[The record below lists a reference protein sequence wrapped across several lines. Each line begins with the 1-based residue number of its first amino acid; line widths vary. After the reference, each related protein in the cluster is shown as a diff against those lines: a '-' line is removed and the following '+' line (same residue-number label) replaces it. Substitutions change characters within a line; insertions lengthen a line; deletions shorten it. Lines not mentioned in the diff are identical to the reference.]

1 MNNEERSGK
10 RQHVARR
17 KTAEVRRFSDE
28 RLAQFE
34 KEKARREGEG
44 GHFER
49 KPFGE
54 RRGFGRRDD
63 DRNERNFSSRNEERR
78 PFNRDDR
85 RRPFSRDER
94 RPFSRDEERKPFG
107 ERRGF
112 SRRDDDRNERRP
124 FGRDDERRPFGREER
139 RPFGRGEERKSYGR
153 GDRKPFGRRFD
164 DEKPARR
171 GFSRRND
178 DERYEKKPFGR
189 RSFNEEEREERS
201 ARRPYG
207 DKKPFGRRFDRDDER
222 PRGGRR
228 GYIREKDPEFDRP
241 CATGEIRL
249 NKYLADSGICSRRE
263 ADDLILAGAV
273 TVNGE
278 VVTELGVKVKT
289 TDKVVYGGQTLNRE
303 KLRYVLLNKPKGVI
317 TTSDDPY
324 ERHTV
329 MDLVEGACQERIYP
343 VGRLDRNT
351 IGLLLLTNDGELAK
365 TLTHPSHEVQKLY
378 HVTLN
383 KPLTAS
389 DFEQIQQGLVLEDGP
404 IKVDKIDY
412 VIDDPTM
419 REIGVEIH
427 SGRNHIVRRIF
438 ESLGYEVIK
447 LDRVMLAG
455 LTKQN
460 LPRGHWRFLTNAE
473 ISMLKRIE

>member
-1 MNNEERSGK
+1 MNNEERNGK

-28 RLAQFE
+28 RLEQFA
-34 KEKARREGEG
+34 KEKARREGDEER
-44 GHFER
+44 HER

-54 RRGFGRRDD
+54 KRSFGRRDD
-63 DRNERNFSSRNEERR
+63 ERSEKRS
-78 PFNRDDR
+78 
-85 RRPFSRDER
+85 
-94 RPFSRDEERKPFG
+94 
-107 ERRGF
+107 
-112 SRRDDDRNERRP
+112 
-124 FGRDDERRPFGREER
+124 FGRD
-139 RPFGRGEERKSYGR
+139 
-153 GDRKPFGRRFD
+153 DRKPFGKRFD
-164 DEKPARR
+164 NEKPTRR

-178 DERYEKKPFGR
+178 DEKEEKRSFGR
-189 RSFNEEEREERS
+189 GERKSF
-201 ARRPYG
+201 G
-207 DKKPFGRRFDRDDER
+207 DKKPFGDKKSFGKRFDRDEER
-222 PRGGRR
+222 PTRGGRR
-228 GYIREKDPEFDRP
+228 GYRREKDPEFDRP
-241 CATGEIRL
+241 RATGEIRL

-278 VVTELGVKVKT
+278 VVTELGTKVKT

-351 IGLLLLTNDGELAK
+351 IGLILLTNDGELAK
-365 TLTHPSHEVQKLY
+365 TLTHPSHEVKKLY

-383 KPLTAS
+383 KPLTEK
-389 DFEQIQQGLVLEDGP
+389 DFEQIEKGLMLEDGP
-404 IKVDKIDY
+404 IEVDKIDY
-412 VIDDPTM
+412 VTDDPTM
-419 REIGVEIH
+419 REVGVEIH

-460 LPRGHWRFLTNAE
+460 LPRGHWRFLTSAE

>member
-28 RLAQFE
+28 RLEQFE
-34 KEKARREGEG
+34 REKARREGDGERR
-44 GHFER
+44 ER

-54 RRGFGRRDD
+54 KRSFGRRDD
-63 DRNERNFSSRNEERR
+63 ERSEKRS
-78 PFNRDDR
+78 
-85 RRPFSRDER
+85 
-94 RPFSRDEERKPFG
+94 
-107 ERRGF
+107 
-112 SRRDDDRNERRP
+112 
-124 FGRDDERRPFGREER
+124 FGREER
-139 RPFGRGEERKSYGR
+139 GTRGAARKS
-153 GDRKPFGRRFD
+153 FGRRFED

-178 DERYEKKPFGR
+178 DERDEKNPFGR
-189 RSFNEEEREERS
+189 G
-201 ARRPYG
+201 ARKPFG
-207 DKKPFGRRFDRDDER
+207 DKKPFGKRFDHDDER

-228 GYIREKDPEFDRP
+228 GYRREKDPEFDRP
-241 CATGEIRL
+241 RATGEIRL

-278 VVTELGVKVKT
+278 VVTELGTKVKT

-365 TLTHPSHEVQKLY
+365 TLTHPSHEVKKLY

-383 KPLTAS
+383 KPLTAA
-389 DFEQIQQGLVLEDGP
+389 DFAQIEKGLMLEDGP
-404 IKVDKIDY
+404 ITVDKIDY
-412 VIDDPTM
+412 VADDPTM
-419 REIGVEIH
+419 REVGVEIH

-438 ESLGYEVIK
+438 ESLGYEVMK

-460 LPRGHWRFLTNAE
+460 LPRGHWRFLTSAE

>member
-1 MNNEERSGK
+1 MNNEDRNGK

-28 RLAQFE
+28 RLEQFAR
-34 KEKARREGEG
+34 EKARREGDEERHERRPFG
-44 GHFER
+44 EKRSFGRRDDERSER
-49 KPFGE
+49 KP
-54 RRGFGRRDD
+54 FGRRDD
-63 DRNERNFSSRNEERR
+63 DQERGS
-78 PFNRDDR
+78 
-85 RRPFSRDER
+85 
-94 RPFSRDEERKPFG
+94 RKPFG
-107 ERRGF
+107 
-112 SRRDDDRNERRP
+112 
-124 FGRDDERRPFGREER
+124 
-139 RPFGRGEERKSYGR
+139 K
-153 GDRKPFGRRFD
+153 RFD

-171 GFSRRND
+171 GFSRRNE
-178 DERYEKKPFGR
+178 DESNEKKPFGK
-189 RSFNEEEREERS
+189 RSFNKEERGERGS
-201 ARRPYG
+201 RKPFG
-207 DKKPFGRRFDRDDER
+207 DKKPFGKRFDRDDER
-222 PRGGRR
+222 PARGGRR
-228 GYIREKDPEFDRP
+228 GYRREKDPEFDRP
-241 CATGEIRL
+241 QATGEIRL

-278 VVTELGVKVKT
+278 VVTELGTKVKT

-329 MDLVEGACQERIYP
+329 MELVEGACQERIYP

-365 TLTHPSHEVQKLY
+365 TLTHPSHNVKKLY

-383 KPLTAS
+383 KPLTES
-389 DFEQIQQGLVLEDGP
+389 DFEKIQKGLMLEDGP
-404 IKVDKIDY
+404 IEVDKIDY
-412 VIDDPTM
+412 VTDDPTM

-460 LPRGHWRFLTNAE
+460 LPRGHWRFLTSAE

>member
-94 RPFSRDEERKPFG
+94 RPF
-107 ERRGF
+107 
-112 SRRDDDRNERRP
+112 
-124 FGRDDERRPFGREER
+124 GRDER

>member
-28 RLAQFE
+28 RLEQFAR
-34 KEKARREGEG
+34 EKARREGDEER
-44 GHFER
+44 HER

-54 RRGFGRRDD
+54 KRSFGRRDD
-63 DRNERNFSSRNEERR
+63 DR
-78 PFNRDDR
+78 
-85 RRPFSRDER
+85 
-94 RPFSRDEERKPFG
+94 
-107 ERRGF
+107 
-112 SRRDDDRNERRP
+112 RP
-124 FGRDDERRPFGREER
+124 FGRDDRD
-139 RPFGRGEERKSYGR
+139 K
-153 GDRKPFGRRFD
+153 KPFGKKFD

-178 DERYEKKPFGR
+178 DEREEKKPFGR
-189 RSFNEEEREERS
+189 RSFNKDEREERG
-201 ARRPYG
+201 AR
-207 DKKPFGRRFDRDDER
+207 KPFGDRKPFGKRFDRDEER
-222 PRGGRR
+222 PARGGRR
-228 GYIREKDPEFDRP
+228 GYRREKDPEIDRP
-241 CATGEIRL
+241 RATGDIRL

-273 TVNGE
+273 SVNGE
-278 VVTELGVKVKT
+278 VVTELGTKVKT

-365 TLTHPSHEVQKLY
+365 TLTHPSHNVKKLY

-383 KPLTAS
+383 KPLTES
-389 DFEQIQQGLVLEDGP
+389 DFEKIEKGLTLEDGP
-404 IKVDKIDY
+404 IEVDKIDY
-412 VIDDPTM
+412 VTDDPTM
-419 REIGVEIH
+419 REVGVEIH

-438 ESLGYEVIK
+438 ESLGYEVVK

-460 LPRGHWRFLTNAE
+460 LPRGHWRFLTSAE

>member
-1 MNNEERSGK
+1 MNNEDRNGK

-28 RLAQFE
+28 RLEQFE
-34 KEKARREGEG
+34 KEKARREGDNERHERRPFDERRNFG
-44 GHFER
+44 RRDDERGEKKSFGRGER
-49 KPFGE
+49 KPFG
-54 RRGFGRRDD
+54 
-63 DRNERNFSSRNEERR
+63 
-78 PFNRDDR
+78 RDDR
-85 RRPFSRDER
+85 
-94 RPFSRDEERKPFG
+94 EERKPFNRG
-107 ERRGF
+107 EKKPYGRRNDDEREEKRGF
-112 SRRDDDRNERRP
+112 SRKP
-124 FGRDDERRPFGREER
+124 F
-139 RPFGRGEERKSYGR
+139 
-153 GDRKPFGRRFD
+153 GDRKPFG
-164 DEKPARR
+164 K
-171 GFSRRND
+171 
-178 DERYEKKPFGR
+178 
-189 RSFNEEEREERS
+189 
-201 ARRPYG
+201 
-207 DKKPFGRRFDRDDER
+207 RFDRDEER
-222 PRGGRR
+222 PLRGSRR
-228 GYIREKDPEFDRP
+228 GYRREKDPEFDRP
-241 CATGEIRL
+241 RATGEIRL

-278 VVTELGVKVKT
+278 VVTELGTKVKT

-365 TLTHPSHEVQKLY
+365 TLTHPSHEVKKLY

-383 KPLTAS
+383 KPLTAN
-389 DFEQIQQGLVLEDGP
+389 DFEQIQKGLMLEDGP
-404 IKVDKIDY
+404 ITVDKIDY
-412 VIDDPTM
+412 VTDDPTM
-419 REIGVEIH
+419 REVGVEIH

-460 LPRGHWRFLTNAE
+460 LPRGHWRFLTSAE

>member
-1 MNNEERSGK
+1 MNNEERNGK

-17 KTAEVRRFSDE
+17 KTAEVKRFSEE
-28 RLAQFE
+28 RLEQFE
-34 KEKARREGEG
+34 REKARREGDNER
-44 GHFER
+44 HER

-54 RRGFGRRDD
+54 RKSFGRRDD
-63 DRNERNFSSRNEERR
+63 ERGEKKSFGRGERK
-78 PFNRDDR
+78 PFGRDDR
-85 RRPFSRDER
+85 
-94 RPFSRDEERKPFG
+94 EERKPF
-107 ERRGF
+107 
-112 SRRDDDRNERRP
+112 N
-124 FGRDDERRPFGREER
+124 
-139 RPFGRGEERKSYGR
+139 RGEKKPYG
-153 GDRKPFGRRFD
+153 
-164 DEKPARR
+164 
-171 GFSRRND
+171 RRND
-178 DERYEKKPFGR
+178 DEREEKRGFGRKPF
-189 RSFNEEEREERS
+189 
-201 ARRPYG
+201 G
-207 DKKPFGRRFDRDDER
+207 DKKPYGKRFDRDEER
-222 PRGGRR
+222 PVKGGRR
-228 GYIREKDPEFDRP
+228 GYRREKDPECDRP
-241 CATGEIRL
+241 RATGEIRL

-278 VVTELGVKVKT
+278 VVTELGTKVKT

-365 TLTHPSHEVQKLY
+365 TLTHPSHEVKKLY

-383 KPLTAS
+383 KPLTAA
-389 DFEQIQQGLVLEDGP
+389 DFEKIEKGLMLEDGP
-404 IKVDKIDY
+404 IQVDKIDY
-412 VIDDPTM
+412 VVDDPTM
-419 REIGVEIH
+419 REVGVEIH

-438 ESLGYEVIK
+438 ESLGYEVTK

-460 LPRGHWRFLTNAE
+460 LPRGHWRFLTSAE

>member
-1 MNNEERSGK
+1 MNNEERNGK

-28 RLAQFE
+28 RLEQFAR
-34 KEKARREGEG
+34 EKARRDGDDER
-44 GHFER
+44 HER

-54 RRGFGRRDD
+54 RRSFGRRDD
-63 DRNERNFSSRNEERR
+63 ERS
-78 PFNRDDR
+78 
-85 RRPFSRDER
+85 
-94 RPFSRDEERKPFG
+94 ERK
-107 ERRGF
+107 
-112 SRRDDDRNERRP
+112 S
-124 FGRDDERRPFGREER
+124 FGRD
-139 RPFGRGEERKSYGR
+139 
-153 GDRKPFGRRFD
+153 DRKPFGRKFD
-164 DEKPARR
+164 DEKPRR

-178 DERYEKKPFGR
+178 DDERGEKKSFGRGERKPFG
-189 RSFNEEEREERS
+189 
-201 ARRPYG
+201 
-207 DKKPFGRRFDRDDER
+207 KRFDRDEER

-228 GYIREKDPEFDRP
+228 GYRREKDPEFDRP
-241 CATGEIRL
+241 RATGEIRL

-278 VVTELGVKVKT
+278 VVTELGTKVKT

-365 TLTHPSHEVQKLY
+365 TLTHPSHEVKKLY

-389 DFEQIQQGLVLEDGP
+389 DLEKIEKGLMLEDGP
-404 IKVDKIDY
+404 IEVDKIDY
-412 VIDDPTM
+412 VTDDPTM
-419 REIGVEIH
+419 REVGVEIH

-460 LPRGHWRFLTNAE
+460 LPRGHWRFLTSAE

>member
-1 MNNEERSGK
+1 MNNEERNGK

-28 RLAQFE
+28 RLEQFA
-34 KEKARREGEG
+34 KEKARREGDE
-44 GHFER
+44 ER
-49 KPFGE
+49 HERRPFGE
-54 RRGFGRRDD
+54 KRSFGRRDD
-63 DRNERNFSSRNEERR
+63 DR
-78 PFNRDDR
+78 
-85 RRPFSRDER
+85 
-94 RPFSRDEERKPFG
+94 K
-107 ERRGF
+107 
-112 SRRDDDRNERRP
+112 P
-124 FGRDDERRPFGREER
+124 FGRDDH
-139 RPFGRGEERKSYGR
+139 K
-153 GDRKPFGRRFD
+153 KPFGRKFEDNER
-164 DEKPARR
+164 PARR
-171 GFSRRND
+171 GFSKRND
-178 DERYEKKPFGR
+178 EERDEKKPFSR
-189 RSFNEEEREERS
+189 RSFNKDERE
-201 ARRPYG
+201 
-207 DKKPFGRRFDRDDER
+207 ER

-228 GYIREKDPEFDRP
+228 GYRREKDPEFDRP
-241 CATGEIRL
+241 RATGEIRL

-273 TVNGE
+273 TVNGQ
-278 VVTELGVKVKT
+278 VVTELGTKVKT

-351 IGLLLLTNDGELAK
+351 LGLLLLTNDGELAK
-365 TLTHPSHEVQKLY
+365 TLTHPSHEVKKLY

-383 KPLTAS
+383 KPLTNS
-389 DFEQIQQGLVLEDGP
+389 DFEKIQNGLMLEDGP
-404 IKVDKIDY
+404 IEVDKISY
-412 VIDDPTM
+412 VEDDPTM
-419 REIGVEIH
+419 REVGVEIH

-438 ESLGYEVIK
+438 ESLGYEVVK
-447 LDRVMLAG
+447 LDRTMLAG

-460 LPRGHWRFLTNAE
+460 LPRGHWRFLTSAE

>member
-1 MNNEERSGK
+1 MNNEERNGK

-28 RLAQFE
+28 RLEQFE
-34 KEKARREGEG
+34 REKARREGDDER
-44 GHFER
+44 HER

-54 RRGFGRRDD
+54 RRSFGRRDD
-63 DRNERNFSSRNEERR
+63 ERSERK
-78 PFNRDDR
+78 PFRRDD
-85 RRPFSRDER
+85 ER
-94 RPFSRDEERKPFG
+94 GERKPFG
-107 ERRGF
+107 RKTERM
-112 SRRDDDRNERRP
+112 S
-124 FGRDDERRPFGREER
+124 
-139 RPFGRGEERKSYGR
+139 
-153 GDRKPFGRRFD
+153 
-164 DEKPARR
+164 
-171 GFSRRND
+171 
-178 DERYEKKPFGR
+178 ERYERDEKKPFGR
-189 RSFNEEEREERS
+189 RSFNKEEREERG
-201 ARRPYG
+201 ARKPFG
-207 DKKPFGRRFDRDDER
+207 DKKPFGRHSDSTSDRYER
-222 PRGGRR
+222 KTSGRR
-228 GYIREKDPEFDRP
+228 GYRREKDPEFDRP
-241 CATGEIRL
+241 RATGEIRL

-273 TVNGE
+273 TVNGQ
-278 VVTELGVKVKT
+278 VVTELGTKVKT
-289 TDKVVYGGQTLNRE
+289 TDKVVYGGQALNRE

-351 IGLLLLTNDGELAK
+351 IGLILLTNDGELAK
-365 TLTHPSHEVQKLY
+365 TLTHPSHEVKKLY

-383 KPLTAS
+383 KPLTTN
-389 DFEQIQQGLVLEDGP
+389 DFEKIEKGLMLEDGP
-404 IKVDKIDY
+404 IQVDKIDY
-412 VIDDPTM
+412 VTDDPTM
-419 REIGVEIH
+419 REVGVEIH

-438 ESLGYEVIK
+438 ESLGYEVVK

-460 LPRGHWRFLTNAE
+460 LPRGHWRFLTSAE

>member
-28 RLAQFE
+28 RLEQFAR
-34 KEKARREGEG
+34 EKARRDGDEER
-44 GHFER
+44 HER

-54 RRGFGRRDD
+54 RRSFGRRDD
-63 DRNERNFSSRNEERR
+63 ERGDRNERKS
-78 PFNRDDR
+78 
-85 RRPFSRDER
+85 
-94 RPFSRDEERKPFG
+94 
-107 ERRGF
+107 
-112 SRRDDDRNERRP
+112 
-124 FGRDDERRPFGREER
+124 FGRKTERT
-139 RPFGRGEERKSYGR
+139 S
-153 GDRKPFGRRFD
+153 
-164 DEKPARR
+164 
-171 GFSRRND
+171 
-178 DERYEKKPFGR
+178 ERYERDEKKPFGR
-189 RSFNEEEREERS
+189 KSFNKDEREERGS
-201 ARRPYG
+201 RKPFG
-207 DKKPFGRRFDRDDER
+207 DKKPFGKRFDRDEER
-222 PRGGRR
+222 PARGGRR
-228 GYIREKDPEFDRP
+228 GYRREKDPEIDRP
-241 CATGEIRL
+241 RATGEIRL

-278 VVTELGVKVKT
+278 VVTELGTKVKT

-329 MDLVEGACQERIYP
+329 MELVEGACQERIYP

-365 TLTHPSHEVQKLY
+365 TLTHPSHNVKKLY

-383 KPLTAS
+383 KPLTES
-389 DFEQIQQGLVLEDGP
+389 DFEKIEKGLMLEDGP
-404 IKVDKIDY
+404 IEVDKIDY
-412 VIDDPTM
+412 VTDDPTM
-419 REIGVEIH
+419 REVGVEIH

-460 LPRGHWRFLTNAE
+460 LPRGHWRFLTSAE

>member
-1 MNNEERSGK
+1 MNNKERNGK

-17 KTAEVRRFSDE
+17 KTAEVKRFSEE
-28 RLAQFE
+28 RLEQFE
-34 KEKARREGEG
+34 REKARREGDNER
-44 GHFER
+44 HER

-54 RRGFGRRDD
+54 RKSFGRRDD
-63 DRNERNFSSRNEERR
+63 ERGEKKSFGRGERK
-78 PFNRDDR
+78 PFGRDDR
-85 RRPFSRDER
+85 
-94 RPFSRDEERKPFG
+94 EERKPF
-107 ERRGF
+107 
-112 SRRDDDRNERRP
+112 N
-124 FGRDDERRPFGREER
+124 
-139 RPFGRGEERKSYGR
+139 RGEKKPYG
-153 GDRKPFGRRFD
+153 
-164 DEKPARR
+164 
-171 GFSRRND
+171 RRND
-178 DERYEKKPFGR
+178 DEREEKRGFGRKPF
-189 RSFNEEEREERS
+189 
-201 ARRPYG
+201 G
-207 DKKPFGRRFDRDDER
+207 DKKPYGKRFDRDEKR
-222 PRGGRR
+222 PVKGGRR
-228 GYIREKDPEFDRP
+228 GYRREKDPEFDRP
-241 CATGEIRL
+241 RATGEIRL

-278 VVTELGVKVKT
+278 VVTELGTKVKT

-365 TLTHPSHEVQKLY
+365 TLTHPSHEVKKLY

-383 KPLTAS
+383 KPLTAA
-389 DFEQIQQGLVLEDGP
+389 DFEKIEKGLMLEDGP
-404 IKVDKIDY
+404 IQVDKIDY
-412 VIDDPTM
+412 VVDDPTM
-419 REIGVEIH
+419 REVGVEIH

-438 ESLGYEVIK
+438 ESLGYEVTK

-460 LPRGHWRFLTNAE
+460 LPRGHWRFLTSAE

>member
-1 MNNEERSGK
+1 MNNEERNGK

-28 RLAQFE
+28 RLEQFAR
-34 KEKARREGEG
+34 EKARRDGDEER
-44 GHFER
+44 HER

-54 RRGFGRRDD
+54 KRSFGR
-63 DRNERNFSSRNEERR
+63 
-78 PFNRDDR
+78 
-85 RRPFSRDER
+85 
-94 RPFSRDEERKPFG
+94 
-107 ERRGF
+107 
-112 SRRDDDRNERRP
+112 
-124 FGRDDERRPFGREER
+124 RDDERRPFGRDDREER
-139 RPFGRGEERKSYGR
+139 GTRGAA
-153 GDRKPFGRRFD
+153 RKPFGRRFED

-171 GFSRRND
+171 GFSRRNE
-178 DERYEKKPFGR
+178 DEREEKKPFGR
-189 RSFNEEEREERS
+189 RSFNKEEREERS
-201 ARRPYG
+201 SR
-207 DKKPFGRRFDRDDER
+207 KPFGEKKSFGKRFDRDEER
-222 PRGGRR
+222 PARGGRR
-228 GYIREKDPEFDRP
+228 GFRREKDPEFDRP
-241 CATGEIRL
+241 RATGEIRL

-273 TVNGE
+273 SVNGE
-278 VVTELGVKVKT
+278 VVTELGTKVKT

-365 TLTHPSHEVQKLY
+365 TLTHPSHNVKKLY

-383 KPLTAS
+383 KPLTAA
-389 DFEQIQQGLVLEDGP
+389 DFEQIEKGLTLEDGP
-404 IKVDKIDY
+404 ITVDKIDY
-412 VIDDPTM
+412 VTDDPTM
-419 REIGVEIH
+419 REVGVEIH

-460 LPRGHWRFLTNAE
+460 LPRGHWRFLTSAE

>member
-1 MNNEERSGK
+1 MNNEDRNGK

-28 RLAQFE
+28 RLEQFAR
-34 KEKARREGEG
+34 EKARRDGDDER
-44 GHFER
+44 HER

-54 RRGFGRRDD
+54 RRSFGRRDD
-63 DRNERNFSSRNEERR
+63 ERS
-78 PFNRDDR
+78 
-85 RRPFSRDER
+85 
-94 RPFSRDEERKPFG
+94 ERK
-107 ERRGF
+107 
-112 SRRDDDRNERRP
+112 S
-124 FGRDDERRPFGREER
+124 FGRD
-139 RPFGRGEERKSYGR
+139 
-153 GDRKPFGRRFD
+153 DRKPFGRKFD
-164 DEKPARR
+164 DEKPRR

-178 DERYEKKPFGR
+178 DDERGEKKSFGRGERKPFG
-189 RSFNEEEREERS
+189 
-201 ARRPYG
+201 
-207 DKKPFGRRFDRDDER
+207 KRFDRDEER

-228 GYIREKDPEFDRP
+228 GYRREKDPEFDRP
-241 CATGEIRL
+241 RATGEIRL

-278 VVTELGVKVKT
+278 VVTELGTKVKT

-365 TLTHPSHEVQKLY
+365 TLTHPSHEVKKLY

-389 DFEQIQQGLVLEDGP
+389 DLEKIEKGLMLEDGP
-404 IKVDKIDY
+404 IEVDKIDY
-412 VIDDPTM
+412 VTDDPTM
-419 REIGVEIH
+419 REVGVEIH

-460 LPRGHWRFLTNAE
+460 LPRGHWRFLTSAE

>member
-1 MNNEERSGK
+1 MNNEERNGK

-28 RLAQFE
+28 RLEQFE
-34 KEKARREGEG
+34 REKARREGDDEHRERRPFG
-44 GHFER
+44 ER

-54 RRGFGRRDD
+54 KRSFGRRDDDRDEHRDRKPFGEKKSFGRRDD
-63 DRNERNFSSRNEERR
+63 DRNEHR
-78 PFNRDDR
+78 
-85 RRPFSRDER
+85 
-94 RPFSRDEERKPFG
+94 
-107 ERRGF
+107 
-112 SRRDDDRNERRP
+112 
-124 FGRDDERRPFGREER
+124 
-139 RPFGRGEERKSYGR
+139 
-153 GDRKPFGRRFD
+153 DRKPFGKHFED

-178 DERYEKKPFGR
+178 DDREDRKPFGKKPFGR
-189 RSFNEEEREERS
+189 
-201 ARRPYG
+201 
-207 DKKPFGRRFDRDDER
+207 KFDRDDER

-228 GYIREKDPEFDRP
+228 GYRREKDPEYDRP
-241 CATGEIRL
+241 QATGEIRL

-278 VVTELGVKVKT
+278 VVTELGTKVKT
-289 TDKVVYGGQTLNRE
+289 SDKVMYGGQTLSRE

-329 MDLVEGACQERIYP
+329 MELVEGACQERIYP

-351 IGLLLLTNDGELAK
+351 LGLLLLTNDGELAK
-365 TLTHPSHEVQKLY
+365 TLTHPSHEVKKLY

-383 KPLTAS
+383 KPLTDS
-389 DFEQIQQGLVLEDGP
+389 DFEKIQNGLQLEDGP
-404 IKVDKIDY
+404 IKVDKISY
-412 VIDDPTM
+412 VEDDMTM

-438 ESLGYEVIK
+438 ESLGYEVMK
-447 LDRVMLAG
+447 LDRVMIAG

-460 LPRGHWRFLTNAE
+460 LPRGHWRFLTPAE
-473 ISMLKRIE
+473 ISMLKRID

>member
-1 MNNEERSGK
+1 MDNEERNGK

-17 KTAEVRRFSDE
+17 KTAEVKRFSEE
-28 RLAQFE
+28 RLEQFE
-34 KEKARREGEG
+34 REKARREGDNER
-44 GHFER
+44 HER

-54 RRGFGRRDD
+54 RKSFGRRDD
-63 DRNERNFSSRNEERR
+63 ERGEKKSFGRGERK
-78 PFNRDDR
+78 PFGRDDR
-85 RRPFSRDER
+85 
-94 RPFSRDEERKPFG
+94 EERKPF
-107 ERRGF
+107 
-112 SRRDDDRNERRP
+112 N
-124 FGRDDERRPFGREER
+124 
-139 RPFGRGEERKSYGR
+139 RGEKKPYG
-153 GDRKPFGRRFD
+153 
-164 DEKPARR
+164 
-171 GFSRRND
+171 RRND
-178 DERYEKKPFGR
+178 DEREEKRGFGRKPF
-189 RSFNEEEREERS
+189 
-201 ARRPYG
+201 G
-207 DKKPFGRRFDRDDER
+207 DKKPYGKRFDRDEER
-222 PRGGRR
+222 PVKGGRR
-228 GYIREKDPEFDRP
+228 GYRREKDPEFDRP
-241 CATGEIRL
+241 RATGEIRL

-278 VVTELGVKVKT
+278 VVTELGTKVKT

-365 TLTHPSHEVQKLY
+365 TLTHPSHNVKKLY

-383 KPLTAS
+383 KPLTEN
-389 DFEQIQQGLVLEDGP
+389 DFEKIQKGLMLEDGP
-404 IKVDKIDY
+404 IEVDKIDY
-412 VIDDPTM
+412 VTDDPTM
-419 REIGVEIH
+419 REVGVEIH

-460 LPRGHWRFLTNAE
+460 LPRGHWRFLTSAE

>member
-28 RLAQFE
+28 RLEQFA
-34 KEKARREGEG
+34 KEKARREGDDER
-44 GHFER
+44 HER

-54 RRGFGRRDD
+54 RKSFGRRDD
-63 DRNERNFSSRNEERR
+63 ERGEKKSFGRGERK
-78 PFNRDDR
+78 PFGRDDR
-85 RRPFSRDER
+85 
-94 RPFSRDEERKPFG
+94 EERKPF
-107 ERRGF
+107 
-112 SRRDDDRNERRP
+112 N
-124 FGRDDERRPFGREER
+124 
-139 RPFGRGEERKSYGR
+139 RGEKKPYG
-153 GDRKPFGRRFD
+153 
-164 DEKPARR
+164 
-171 GFSRRND
+171 RRND
-178 DERYEKKPFGR
+178 DEREEKRGFGRKPF
-189 RSFNEEEREERS
+189 
-201 ARRPYG
+201 G
-207 DKKPFGRRFDRDDER
+207 DKKPYGKRFDRDEER
-222 PRGGRR
+222 PVKGGRR
-228 GYIREKDPEFDRP
+228 GYRREKDPEFDRP
-241 CATGEIRL
+241 RATGEIRL

-278 VVTELGVKVKT
+278 VVTELGTKVKT
-289 TDKVVYGGQTLNRE
+289 TDKVVYGGQALNRE

-365 TLTHPSHEVQKLY
+365 TLTHPSHEVKKLY

-383 KPLTAS
+383 KPLTAA
-389 DFEQIQQGLVLEDGP
+389 DFEKIEKGLMLEDGP
-404 IKVDKIDY
+404 IQVDKIDY
-412 VIDDPTM
+412 VVDDPTM
-419 REIGVEIH
+419 REVGVEIH

-438 ESLGYEVIK
+438 ESLGYEVTK

-460 LPRGHWRFLTNAE
+460 LPRGHWRFLTSAE

>member
-1 MNNEERSGK
+1 MNNEERNGK

-28 RLAQFE
+28 RLEQFAR
-34 KEKARREGEG
+34 EKARREGDEER
-44 GHFER
+44 HER

-54 RRGFGRRDD
+54 KRSFGRRDD
-63 DRNERNFSSRNEERR
+63 ERSEKRS
-78 PFNRDDR
+78 
-85 RRPFSRDER
+85 
-94 RPFSRDEERKPFG
+94 
-107 ERRGF
+107 
-112 SRRDDDRNERRP
+112 
-124 FGRDDERRPFGREER
+124 FGRD
-139 RPFGRGEERKSYGR
+139 
-153 GDRKPFGRRFD
+153 DRKPFGKRFD
-164 DEKPARR
+164 DEKPAKR

-178 DERYEKKPFGR
+178 DEREEKRGFGR
-189 RSFNEEEREERS
+189 GERKSF
-201 ARRPYG
+201 G
-207 DKKPFGRRFDRDDER
+207 DKKSFGKRFDRDEER
-222 PRGGRR
+222 PARGGRR
-228 GYIREKDPEFDRP
+228 GYRREKDPEFDRP
-241 CATGEIRL
+241 RATGEIRL

-278 VVTELGVKVKT
+278 VVTELGTKVKT

-365 TLTHPSHEVQKLY
+365 TLTHPSHEVKKLY

-383 KPLTAS
+383 KPLTAA
-389 DFEQIQQGLVLEDGP
+389 DFEQIEKGLMLEDGP
-404 IKVDKIDY
+404 ITVDKIDY
-412 VIDDPTM
+412 VVDDPTM
-419 REIGVEIH
+419 REVGVEIH

-460 LPRGHWRFLTNAE
+460 LPRGHWRFLTSAE

>member
-1 MNNEERSGK
+1 MDNEERNGK

-34 KEKARREGEG
+34 KEKARREGDEERHERRPFG
-44 GHFER
+44 ERKPYGRKSDEERGQRRSFGRDDREERGERRER

-54 RRGFGRRDD
+54 KKSFGRR
-63 DRNERNFSSRNEERR
+63 N
-78 PFNRDDR
+78 
-85 RRPFSRDER
+85 
-94 RPFSRDEERKPFG
+94 
-107 ERRGF
+107 
-112 SRRDDDRNERRP
+112 
-124 FGRDDERRPFGREER
+124 
-139 RPFGRGEERKSYGR
+139 
-153 GDRKPFGRRFD
+153 D
-164 DEKPARR
+164 DEKPARK

-178 DERYEKKPFGR
+178 DDREEKKSFGRGDKSARKPFG
-189 RSFNEEEREERS
+189 
-201 ARRPYG
+201 
-207 DKKPFGRRFDRDDER
+207 KRFDRDEER
-222 PRGGRR
+222 PTRGGRR
-228 GYIREKDPEFDRP
+228 GYRREKDPEIDRP
-241 CATGEIRL
+241 RATGEIRL

-278 VVTELGVKVKT
+278 VVTELGTKVKT
-289 TDKVVYGGQTLNRE
+289 TDKVMYGGQTLNRE

-365 TLTHPSHEVQKLY
+365 TLTHPSHNVKKLY

-383 KPLTAS
+383 KPLTAN
-389 DFEQIQQGLVLEDGP
+389 DFEQIEKGLTLEDGP
-404 IKVDKIDY
+404 IQVDKIDY
-412 VIDDPTM
+412 VTDDPTM
-419 REIGVEIH
+419 REVGVEIH

-438 ESLGYEVIK
+438 ESLGYEVVK

-460 LPRGHWRFLTNAE
+460 LPRGHWRFLTSAE

>member
-1 MNNEERSGK
+1 MNNEERNGK

-28 RLAQFE
+28 RLEQFE
-34 KEKARREGEG
+34 REKARREGDNERR
-44 GHFER
+44 ER
-49 KPFGE
+49 KPYGE
-54 RRGFGRRDD
+54 KKSFGRRDD
-63 DRNERNFSSRNEERR
+63 ERGERKSFS
-78 PFNRDDR
+78 RDDR
-85 RRPFSRDER
+85 
-94 RPFSRDEERKPFG
+94 KP
-107 ERRGF
+107 
-112 SRRDDDRNERRP
+112 
-124 FGRDDERRPFGREER
+124 
-139 RPFGRGEERKSYGR
+139 Y
-153 GDRKPFGRRFD
+153 GRRFD

-178 DERYEKKPFGR
+178 DDERSERKSFGRGERKPF
-189 RSFNEEEREERS
+189 
-201 ARRPYG
+201 G
-207 DKKPFGRRFDRDDER
+207 DKKPFGKRFDRDDER
-222 PRGGRR
+222 PTRGGRR
-228 GYIREKDPEFDRP
+228 GYRREKDPEFDRP
-241 CATGEIRL
+241 RATGEIRL

-278 VVTELGVKVKT
+278 VVTELGTKVKT

-365 TLTHPSHEVQKLY
+365 TLTHPSHNVKKLY

-383 KPLTAS
+383 KPLTTA
-389 DFEQIQQGLVLEDGP
+389 DFEQIEKGLTLEDGP
-404 IKVDKIDY
+404 IQVDKIDY
-412 VIDDPTM
+412 VADDPTM
-419 REIGVEIH
+419 REVGVEIH

-438 ESLGYEVIK
+438 ESLGYEVMK

-460 LPRGHWRFLTNAE
+460 LPRGHWRFLTSAE

>member
-1 MNNEERSGK
+1 MNNEERNGK

-28 RLAQFE
+28 RLEQFAR
-34 KEKARREGEG
+34 EKARREGDEER
-44 GHFER
+44 HER

-54 RRGFGRRDD
+54 KRSFGRRDD
-63 DRNERNFSSRNEERR
+63 ERGEKKSFGRS
-78 PFNRDDR
+78 
-85 RRPFSRDER
+85 
-94 RPFSRDEERKPFG
+94 ERKPFG
-107 ERRGF
+107 
-112 SRRDDDRNERRP
+112 RDD
-124 FGRDDERRPFGREER
+124 RE
-139 RPFGRGEERKSYGR
+139 
-153 GDRKPFGRRFD
+153 DRKPF
-164 DEKPARR
+164 
-171 GFSRRND
+171 SR
-178 DERYEKKPFGR
+178 
-189 RSFNEEEREERS
+189 
-201 ARRPYG
+201 G
-207 DKKPFGRRFDRDDER
+207 DKKPFGRRNDDER
-222 PRGGRR
+222 GERKSFGERSERKPFGDKKPFGKRFDREEERPMRGGRR
-228 GYIREKDPEFDRP
+228 GYRREKDPEFDRP
-241 CATGEIRL
+241 RATGEIRL

-278 VVTELGVKVKT
+278 VVTELGTKVKT

-365 TLTHPSHEVQKLY
+365 TLTHPSHEVKKLY

-383 KPLTAS
+383 KPLTAA
-389 DFEQIQQGLVLEDGP
+389 DFEKIEKGLMLEDGP
-404 IKVDKIDY
+404 IQVDKIDY
-412 VIDDPTM
+412 VVDDPTM
-419 REIGVEIH
+419 REVGVEIH

-438 ESLGYEVIK
+438 ESLGYEVTK

-460 LPRGHWRFLTNAE
+460 LPRGHWRFLTSAE

>member
-1 MNNEERSGK
+1 MNNEERNGK

-28 RLAQFE
+28 RLEQFAR
-34 KEKARREGEG
+34 EKARREGDEER
-44 GHFER
+44 HER

-54 RRGFGRRDD
+54 KHTFGRRDD
-63 DRNERNFSSRNEERR
+63 E
-78 PFNRDDR
+78 
-85 RRPFSRDER
+85 
-94 RPFSRDEERKPFG
+94 
-107 ERRGF
+107 
-112 SRRDDDRNERRP
+112 
-124 FGRDDERRPFGREER
+124 
-139 RPFGRGEERKSYGR
+139 R
-153 GDRKPFGRRFD
+153 GDRKPFGRD
-164 DEKPARR
+164 DRKPF
-171 GFSRRND
+171 GRRNN
-178 DERYEKKPFGR
+178 DERDEKKPFGK
-189 RSFNEEEREERS
+189 RSFNKEEREERGERKS
-201 ARRPYG
+201 FGKKPFG
-207 DKKPFGRRFDRDDER
+207 DKKPFGKRFDRDEER
-222 PRGGRR
+222 PARGGRR
-228 GYIREKDPEFDRP
+228 GYRREKDPEFDRP
-241 CATGEIRL
+241 RATGEIRL

-278 VVTELGVKVKT
+278 VVTELGTKVKT

-365 TLTHPSHEVQKLY
+365 TLTHPSHEVKKLY

-383 KPLTAS
+383 KPLTES
-389 DFEQIQQGLVLEDGP
+389 DFEKIEKGLMLEDGP
-404 IKVDKIDY
+404 ITVDKIDY
-412 VIDDPTM
+412 VVDDPTM
-419 REIGVEIH
+419 REVGVEIH

-460 LPRGHWRFLTNAE
+460 LPRGHWRFLTSAE

>member
-1 MNNEERSGK
+1 MLYRYNLISIIRKKLKGKEKFCNFAAQIYNYFLTMNNEERNGK

-28 RLAQFE
+28 RLEQFE
-34 KEKARREGEG
+34 REKARREGDN
-44 GHFER
+44 ER
-49 KPFGE
+49 HERRSFGE
-54 RRGFGRRDD
+54 R
-63 DRNERNFSSRNEERR
+63 NFDNSKSRY
-78 PFNRDDR
+78 PDKK
-85 RRPFSRDER
+85 S
-94 RPFSRDEERKPFG
+94 G
-107 ERRGF
+107 EKRSF
-112 SRRDDDRNERRP
+112 SRRDDDQE
-124 FGRDDERRPFGREER
+124 
-139 RPFGRGEERKSYGR
+139 RGERNFDKPKSRYSDKKSFGEKGERNFDNSKSRYPDKKRGERSERK
-153 GDRKPFGRRFD
+153 
-164 DEKPARR
+164 
-171 GFSRRND
+171 
-178 DERYEKKPFGR
+178 
-189 RSFNEEEREERS
+189 
-201 ARRPYG
+201 PYG
-207 DKKPFGRRFDRDDER
+207 KRFDRDEER

-228 GYIREKDPEFDRP
+228 GYRREKDPEFDRP
-241 CATGEIRL
+241 RATGEIRL

-278 VVTELGVKVKT
+278 VVTELGTKVKT
-289 TDKVVYGGQTLNRE
+289 SDKVVYGGQTLNRE

-351 IGLLLLTNDGELAK
+351 LGLLLLTNDGELAK
-365 TLTHPSHEVQKLY
+365 TLTHPSHEVKKLY

-383 KPLTAS
+383 KPLTES
-389 DFEQIQQGLVLEDGP
+389 DFEKIQKGLMLEDGP
-404 IKVDKIDY
+404 IEVDKISY
-412 VIDDPTM
+412 VEDDMTM
-419 REIGVEIH
+419 REVGVEIH

-438 ESLGYEVIK
+438 ESLGYEVVK
-447 LDRVMLAG
+447 LDRTMLAG

-460 LPRGHWRFLTNAE
+460 LPRGHWRFLTSAE

>member
-28 RLAQFE
+28 RLEQFE
-34 KEKARREGEG
+34 REKARREGDNEHKDRKPFG
-44 GHFER
+44 EKRSFGRRDDDRER

-54 RRGFGRRDD
+54 RRSFSRRDD
-63 DRNERNFSSRNEERR
+63 EREDRNEKK
-78 PFNRDDR
+78 
-85 RRPFSRDER
+85 PFSRR
-94 RPFSRDEERKPFG
+94 TLNKEERE
-107 ERRGF
+107 ERGTKRGF
-112 SRRDDDRNERRP
+112 SRRDDER
-124 FGRDDERRPFGREER
+124 E
-139 RPFGRGEERKSYGR
+139 
-153 GDRKPFGRRFD
+153 DRKPFG
-164 DEKPARR
+164 
-171 GFSRRND
+171 
-178 DERYEKKPFGR
+178 KKPF
-189 RSFNEEEREERS
+189 
-201 ARRPYG
+201 G
-207 DKKPFGRRFDRDDER
+207 DKKPFGKHFDRDEER

-228 GYIREKDPEFDRP
+228 GYRREKDPEFDRP
-241 CATGEIRL
+241 RATGEIRL

-273 TVNGE
+273 TVNGQ
-278 VVTELGVKVKT
+278 VVTELGTKVKT
-289 TDKVVYGGQTLNRE
+289 SDKVVYGGQTLNRE

-329 MDLVEGACQERIYP
+329 MDLVEGACPERIYP

-351 IGLLLLTNDGELAK
+351 LGLLLLTNDGELAK
-365 TLTHPSHEVQKLY
+365 TLTHPSHEVKKLY

-383 KPLTAS
+383 KPLTNS
-389 DFEQIQQGLVLEDGP
+389 DFEKIQNGLMLEDGP
-404 IKVDKIDY
+404 IQVDKISY
-412 VIDDPTM
+412 VEDDLTM
-419 REIGVEIH
+419 REVGVEIH

-438 ESLGYEVIK
+438 ESLGYEVLK
-447 LDRVMLAG
+447 LDRTMLAG

-460 LPRGHWRFLTNAE
+460 LPRGHWRFLTSAE